1 MFCVTD
7 VPDRDICAFED
18 HCSTRVL
25 WARVRDGI
33 NLALDSTTLADLIP
47 PGDHGAV
54 PQRLPP
60 LTLLPTAMAAQQCG
74 EYQPA
79 VGSQP
84 SAISS

>member
-1 MFCVTD
+1 
-7 VPDRDICAFED
+7 
-18 HCSTRVL
+18 VL

-47 PGDHGAV
+47 PGEHGTV
-54 PQRLPP
+54 PYRLPP
-60 LTLLPTAMAAQQCG
+60 VPWPTAMAAQQCG

-79 VGSQP
+79 VSSQP

>member
-1 MFCVTD
+1 

-47 PGDHGAV
+47 PGEHGTV
-54 PQRLPP
+54 TQRLPP
-60 LTLLPTAMAAQQCG
+60 VTVPTAMVPQQCG

-79 VGSQP
+79 SSRRR
-84 SAISS
+84 SAVSP